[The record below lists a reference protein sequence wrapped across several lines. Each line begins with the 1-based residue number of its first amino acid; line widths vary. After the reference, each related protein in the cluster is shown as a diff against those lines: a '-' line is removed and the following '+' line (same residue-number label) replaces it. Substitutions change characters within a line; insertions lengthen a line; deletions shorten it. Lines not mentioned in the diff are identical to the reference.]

1 MVTTTKYF
9 CEIRCLN
16 QNTVINKITCVLKT
30 QNKTLTLHYYTLF
43 TSGGGEA
50 NLNSV
55 IHTGQVTSSSQSWH
69 VGIDNHLAHIYTY
82 RQLRERKPEYPVRT
96 QASTGRTCKLCTERP
111 CPSQISNNRPITTE
125 HSTQDGV
132 PFIYMKAAHWRIKP
146 KMLES
151 LGFCA

>member
-1 MVTTTKYF
+1 MISSLKKKSMIVGSYLILSYTVYSVIFIMVTTTKYF

-69 VGIDNHLAHIYTY
+69 VGIDNHSRLHLHLQATS
-82 RQLRERKPEYPVRT
+82 RKE
-96 QASTGRTCKLCTERP
+96 A
-111 CPSQISNNRPITTE
+111 
-125 HSTQDGV
+125 GV
-132 PFIYMKAAHWRIKP
+132 PGENPGKHRKNMQTLHGKALP
-146 KMLES
+146 QPDL
-151 LGFCA
+151 